1 MDKLK
6 SLPPLDFATFT
17 TRIKRKIRAISQ
29 HLRQARVV
37 AKALH
42 SPRHPIVAHIVP
54 IRRCNLSCTYC
65 NEYDDFSQP
74 VPTVVMLRR
83 VDRLVELG
91 TTVITISGGEPLLH
105 PELDLIIRHIRSRG
119 SIATLITNGYLLTPD
134 RIKLLN
140 RAGLDHLQISID
152 NATPDEV
159 SKKSLKVLDKKL
171 QWLAE
176 FAEFQVNINSVIG
189 TSVQHPE
196 DAARV
201 ARRAAEL
208 GLVTTVGIV
217 HDSGGQ
223 LRPLSEQEQHVY
235 QQIVSIVTKSFS
247 TFAYYNQFQKNL
259 VHGLSNDWHCRA
271 GSRYLYICENG
282 LVHYC
287 SQRRGFPGIPLEQ
300 YGQED
305 LEREYHTV
313 KPCAPYC
320 TVSCV
325 HQVSM
330 IDQFREQ
337 PLEALGRFFPSK
349 PDQGIPYDLPIT
361 IRLLTWMFLPSVPGT
376 SARRRLL
383 THTFTRAA
391 LWCLRVK

>member
-1 MDKLK
+1 MKPKML
-6 SLPPLDFATFT
+6 SPLNVTN
-17 TRIKRKIRAISQ
+17 TRIKRTLRALSR
-29 HLRQARVV
+29 HLRQVRVV

-42 SPRHPIVAHIVP
+42 SLRHPIVAHIVP

-65 NEYDDFSQP
+65 NEFDDFSQP
-74 VPTVVMLRR
+74 VPIAVMLRR
-83 VDRLVELG
+83 VDRLIELG
-91 TTVITISGGEPLLH
+91 TTVITISGGEPMLH
-105 PELDLIIRHIRSRG
+105 PELDRIILHIRSRG
-119 SIATLITNGYLLTPD
+119 SMATLITNGYLLTPD

-152 NATPDEV
+152 NAVPDEV

-171 QWLAE
+171 QWLAKY
-176 FAEFQVNINSVIG
+176 AEFQVNINSVIG

-201 ARRAAEL
+201 ARRAGEL
-208 GLVTTVGIV
+208 GLVTTVGII
-217 HDSGGQ
+217 HDGGGQ
-223 LRPLSEQEQHVY
+223 LRPLSEQQRQVY
-235 QQIVSIVTKSFS
+235 EEIVSVVTKSFS

-259 VHGLSNDWHCRA
+259 VRGLPNDWNCRA

-300 YGQED
+300 YGREH
-305 LEREYHTV
+305 LEHEYHTV

-337 PLEALGRFFPSK
+337 PLEALSRFFPPKS
-349 PDQGIPYDLPIT
+349 DQGMPYSLPIT
-361 IRLLTWMFLPSVPGT
+361 IRVLTWMFLPSAPST
-376 SARRRLL
+376 STRRRLL
-383 THTFTRAA
+383 TRTFTRAA

>member
-1 MDKLK
+1 M
-6 SLPPLDFATFT
+6 PLGSATIA
-17 TRIKRKIRAISQ
+17 TRIKRKLRPVAQ

-37 AKALH
+37 AKAMH

-54 IRRCNLSCTYC
+54 VRRCNLSCTYC
-65 NEYDDFSQP
+65 NEYDDFSPP
-74 VPTVVMLRR
+74 VPTPVMLRR

-105 PELDLIIRHIRSRG
+105 PDLDQIIRHIRSRG

-134 RIKLLN
+134 RIRLLN

-152 NATPDEV
+152 NAVPDEV

-189 TSVQHPE
+189 TSVSHPE
-196 DAARV
+196 DAALV
-201 ARRAAEL
+201 ARRAGEL

-217 HDSGGQ
+217 HDGGGQ
-223 LRPLSEQEQHVY
+223 LRPLSEQEQLVY
-235 QQIVSIVTKSFS
+235 QEIVSVATKSFS

-259 VHGLSNDWHCRA
+259 VRGLSNDWHCRA
-271 GSRYLYICENG
+271 GSRYLYICEDG

-287 SQRRGFPGIPLEQ
+287 SQRRGVPGIPLEQ
-300 YGQED
+300 YGQAD

-349 PDQGIPYDLPIT
+349 QDQGTPSDLPIA
-361 IRLLTWMFLPSVPGT
+361 IRVLKWMFLPPGN
-376 SARRRLL
+376 SGSRRLL
-383 THTFTRAA
+383 TRTFTRAA
-391 LWCLRVK
+391 LWCLRVR

>member
-1 MDKLK
+1 MH
-6 SLPPLDFATFT
+6 SIT
-17 TRIKRKIRAISQ
+17 TRIKRKIRALSR
-29 HLRQARVV
+29 HLRQVRVV

-42 SPRHPIVAHIVP
+42 SLRHPIVAHIVP

-65 NEYDDFSQP
+65 NEFDDFSQP
-74 VPTVVMLRR
+74 VPTAVMLRR
-83 VDRLVELG
+83 VDRLIELG
-91 TTVITISGGEPLLH
+91 TTVITISGGEPMLH
-105 PELDLIIRHIRSRG
+105 PELDRIILHIRSRG
-119 SIATLITNGYLLTPD
+119 GMATLITNGYLLTPD

-152 NATPDEV
+152 NAVPDEV

-171 QWLAE
+171 QWLAKY
-176 FAEFQVNINSVIG
+176 AEFQVNINSVIG

-201 ARRAAEL
+201 ARRAGEL
-208 GLVTTVGIV
+208 GLVTTVGII
-217 HDSGGQ
+217 HDGGGQ
-223 LRPLSEQEQHVY
+223 LRPLSEQQQQVY
-235 QQIVSIVTKSFS
+235 EEIVSVVTRSFS

-259 VHGLSNDWHCRA
+259 VRGLPNDWHCRA

-330 IDQFREQ
+330 IDQFRER
-337 PLEALGRFFPSK
+337 PLEVLGRFFPSK
-349 PDQGIPYDLPIT
+349 SDQGMPYDLPIT
-361 IRLLTWMFLPSVPGT
+361 IRVLAWMFLPSAHSTIT
-376 SARRRLL
+376 SRRLL
-383 THTFTRAA
+383 THTFTRVA
-391 LWCLRVK
+391 LWFLRVK

>member
-1 MDKLK
+1 MTDIKR
-6 SLPPLDFATFT
+6 SSPLDFAITAI
-17 TRIKRKIRAISQ
+17 RIKRKIRALSR
-29 HLRQARVV
+29 HLRQVRVV

-42 SPRHPIVAHIVP
+42 SQSHPIVAHIVP

-65 NEYDDFSQP
+65 NEFDDFSQP
-74 VPTVVMLRR
+74 VPIAVMLNR
-83 VDRLVELG
+83 VDRLIGLG
-91 TTVITISGGEPLLH
+91 TTVITISGGEPMLH
-105 PELDLIIRHIRSRG
+105 PELDRIILHIRSRG
-119 SIATLITNGYLLTPD
+119 SMATLITNGYLLTPQ

-152 NATPDEV
+152 NAVPDEV
-159 SKKSLKVLDKKL
+159 SKKSLKVLDQKL
-171 QWLAE
+171 QWLAKY
-176 FAEFQVNINSVIG
+176 AEFEVNINSVIG
-189 TSVQHPE
+189 TCVQHPE

-201 ARRAAEL
+201 AKRAGEL
-208 GLVTTVGIV
+208 GLVTTVGII
-217 HDSGGQ
+217 HDGSGQ
-223 LRPLSEQEQHVY
+223 LRPLSEQQQQVY
-235 QQIVSIVTKSFS
+235 EEIVSVVTRSFS

-259 VHGLSNDWHCRA
+259 VRGLPNAWHCHA

-287 SQRRGFPGIPLEQ
+287 SQQRGFPGIPLDQ
-300 YGQED
+300 YGPEH
-305 LEREYHTV
+305 LEHEYHTV

-337 PLEALGRFFPSK
+337 PLEALTRFFPPKS
-349 PDQGIPYDLPIT
+349 DQGMPCDLPIT
-361 IRLLTWMFLPSVPGT
+361 IRGLIWMFLPSTPGT
-376 SARRRLL
+376 SSRRRLL
-383 THTFTRAA
+383 TQTFTRAA

>member
-1 MDKLK
+1 ML
-6 SLPPLDFATFT
+6 SPVVLVT
-17 TRIKRKIRAISQ
+17 TRIKRKIRALSR
-29 HLRQARVV
+29 HLRQVRVV

-42 SPRHPIVAHIVP
+42 SPRHPIVVHIVP

-65 NEYDDFSQP
+65 NEFDGFSQP
-74 VPTVVMLRR
+74 VPIAVMLGR
-83 VDRLVELG
+83 VDRLIELG
-91 TTVITISGGEPLLH
+91 TTVITISGGEPMLH
-105 PELDLIIRHIRSRG
+105 PELDQLILHIRRRG
-119 SIATLITNGYLLTPD
+119 SMATLITNGYLLTPE
-134 RIKLLN
+134 RIKPLN

-152 NATPDEV
+152 NAVPDEV

-176 FAEFQVNINSVIG
+176 
-189 TSVQHPE
+189 

-201 ARRAAEL
+201 ARRAGEL
-208 GLVTTVGIV
+208 GLVTTVGII
-217 HDSGGQ
+217 HDGGGQ
-223 LRPLSEQEQHVY
+223 LRPLSEQQRQIYEE
-235 QQIVSIVTKSFS
+235 IVSVVTKSFS

-259 VHGLSNDWHCRA
+259 VRGLSNDWHCRA

-287 SQRRGFPGIPLEQ
+287 SQQRGFPGIPLEH
-300 YGQED
+300 YGAEA

-337 PLEALGRFFPSK
+337 PLEALSRFFPPK
-349 PDQGIPYDLPIT
+349 WDQGMPYDLPIT
-361 IRLLTWMFLPSVPGT
+361 IRVLTWMFLPSAP
-376 SARRRLL
+376 SASISRRRLTRTL
-383 THTFTRAA
+383 TRAA

>member
-1 MDKLK
+1 VG
-6 SLPPLDFATFT
+6 FAIIT
-17 TRIKRKIRAISQ
+17 TRLKRRIRAISQ
-29 HLRQARVV
+29 HLRQAQVV
-37 AKALH
+37 AKALR

-65 NEYDDFSQP
+65 NEYDDFSEP
-74 VPTVVMLRR
+74 VPTAVMLRR
-83 VDRLVELG
+83 VDRLIELG
-91 TTVITISGGEPLLH
+91 TTIITISGGEPLLH
-105 PELDLIIRHIRSRG
+105 PELDQIILHIRRRG

-152 NATPDEV
+152 NVTPDEI

-176 FAEFQVNINSVIG
+176 YAEFQVNINSVVG
-189 TSVQHPE
+189 TSVEHPE

-201 ARRAAEL
+201 ARRAGEL
-208 GLVTTVGIV
+208 GLVTTVGII
-217 HDSGGQ
+217 HDGGGQ
-223 LRPLSEQEQHVY
+223 LRPLSEQQQQVY
-235 QQIVSIVTKSFS
+235 QEIVSVISKSFS

-259 VHGLSNDWHCRA
+259 VRGLPNDWHCRA

-287 SQRRGFPGIPLEQ
+287 SQQRGFPGIPLEQ
-300 YGQED
+300 YGPEH

-337 PLEALGRFFPSK
+337 PLEAFSRFFPPK
-349 PDQGIPYDLPIT
+349 AGQGMPYDLPIP
-361 IRLLTWMFLPSVPGT
+361 IRVLTWMFLPSAPGT
-376 SARRRLL
+376 STGRRLL
-383 THTFTRAA
+383 THAFTRGA

>member
-1 MDKLK
+1 MLS
-6 SLPPLDFATFT
+6 SLDLIT
-17 TRIKRKIRAISQ
+17 TRITRKIRALSR
-29 HLRQARVV
+29 HLRQVRVV

-42 SPRHPIVAHIVP
+42 SYRHPIVAHIVP

-65 NEYDDFSQP
+65 NEFDDFSQP
-74 VPTVVMLRR
+74 VPIAVMLRR

-91 TTVITISGGEPLLH
+91 TTVITISGGEPMLH
-105 PELDLIIRHIRSRG
+105 PELDQIILHIRSRG
-119 SIATLITNGYLLTPD
+119 SMATLITNGYLLTPN
-134 RIKLLN
+134 RIKPLN

-152 NATPDEV
+152 NAVPDEV

-171 QWLAE
+171 QWLAKY
-176 FAEFQVNINSVIG
+176 AEFEVNINSVIG
-189 TSVQHPE
+189 SCVEHPE

-201 ARRAAEL
+201 ARRAREL
-208 GLVTTVGIV
+208 GLTTTVGII
-217 HDSGGQ
+217 HDGSGQ
-223 LRPLSEQEQHVY
+223 LRPLSEQQQQVY
-235 QQIVSIVTKSFS
+235 QEIVSVVTKSFS

-259 VHGLSNDWHCRA
+259 VRGLSNDWHCRA

-287 SQRRGFPGIPLEQ
+287 SQQRGFPGIPLER
-300 YGQED
+300 YGSEH
-305 LEREYHTV
+305 LEHEYHTV

-337 PLEALGRFFPSK
+337 PFEALSRFFLPKSY
-349 PDQGIPYDLPIT
+349 QGMPYDLPIT
-361 IRLLTWMFLPSVPGT
+361 IRVLTWMFLPSAPST
-376 SARRRLL
+376 SVSRQRL
-383 THTFTRAA
+383 TRVFTRAA